1 MRQAHLSQFGQVG
14 GVDLRERSR
23 GFRAGLRD
31 RFSQLVRIGL
41 LLQEAGDSRRNHRD
55 ESGRACNGRKVRCRP
70 STRHRPACYARQLV
84 RGARSAQD
92 RGAGRQAA
100 AQHRECLDAEAHRD
114 ATFLNEAS
122 SELVRVADRR
132 NENEGVCKWVG
143 TIERRQARDDLS
155 RLPAARP
162 AGDYFDCWHAA
173 IVGNGYGTYK
183 CSMCRL
189 CDPACPC

>member
-1 MRQAHLSQFGQVG
+1 MGEKYDAAPP
-14 GVDLRERSR
+14 RSTVR
-23 GFRAGLRD
+23 RATRANSSVARD
-31 RFSQLVRIGL
+31 PLKIG
-41 LLQEAGDSRRNHRD
+41 
-55 ESGRACNGRKVRCRP
+55 
-70 STRHRPACYARQLV
+70 
-84 RGARSAQD
+84 
-92 RGAGRQAA
+92 GAGRQAA
-100 AQHRECLDAEAHRD
+100 AQHRECLGAEVHGD

-132 NENEGVCKWVG
+132 NENERVGKWVG

-189 CDPACPC
+189 CYPACPC